1 MPLDNPTPALSID
14 PGPTGLPALEAR
26 LARDRAVLNQ
36 PAPSWLPSRTDP
48 ALGPVLDVA
57 VIGAGM
63 AGLTVAHALIRD
75 GIPNLR
81 LFDASPEG
89 AEGPWVTYAR
99 METLRSPK
107 GLTGPALGLP
117 SLAFRAWYEAQFGSA
132 AWDSLWRIPR
142 PQWMD
147 YLRWYRKVL
156 ALPVTNEIRMTGLA
170 PHFVQGGSDL
180 LALTFSDGSRIPA
193 RRVVLATGRDGLG
206 GPIIPSMFKVL
217 PPTLCAHSSAPIGF
231 PALANRHVAVVGA
244 GASGFDNAGAALEAG
259 AATVTML
266 MRRAEVPRIHK
277 GMGVGSPGMNAGY
290 YDLSHERRLAL
301 TTFLNETGVPPP
313 RLSVLRCTK
322 HKNFHWIANAPVS
335 AVREHEGKV
344 ILTTPSGETSF
355 DFVIPATGFAIDT
368 TRRPEIA
375 AIAQAMRRWSDDFP
389 EVSEAG
395 ADYGSS
401 PYLGPAMEFLPR
413 TPADAWVS
421 RVTCLNFAGTLSHF
435 KLTGDIPGI
444 SEGAARLADG
454 LVRSF
459 FVEDFDHHWQRL
471 QDYDV
476 PELRGD
482 EGHPE
487 PLWTA

>member
-1 MPLDNPTPALSID
+1 MRATAPSSTASPA
-14 PGPTGLPALEAR
+14 T
-26 LARDRAVLNQ
+26 AVLNQ
-36 PAPSWLPSRTDP
+36 PAPNWLPSHTDP
-48 ALGPVLDVA
+48 KLGPVLDVA

-75 GIPNLR
+75 GIPNIR
-81 LFDASPEG
+81 VFDSSPEG
-89 AEGPWVTYAR
+89 SEGPWVTFAR

-117 SLAFRAWYEAQFGSA
+117 SLTFRAWYEAQFGTP
-132 AWDSLWRIPR
+132 AWETLWRIPR

-147 YLRWYRKVL
+147 YLRWYRHVL
-156 ALPVTNEIRMTGLA
+156 ALPVTNGIRMTALV
-170 PHFVQGGSDL
+170 PHTAEEGGDL
-180 LALTFSDGSRIPA
+180 LALTFDNGEQIAA

-206 GPIIPSMFKVL
+206 GPIIPAIFRAL
-217 PPTLCAHSSAPIGF
+217 PPELCAHSSASIDF
-231 PALANRHVAVVGA
+231 AALAGRHVAVVGA

-313 RLSVLRCTK
+313 RLSVMRCTK
-322 HKNFHWIANAPVS
+322 HSNFHWIANAPVS
-335 AVREHEGKV
+335 AARAQDGRA
-344 ILTTPSGETSF
+344 ILTTPAGEMPF

-368 TRRPEIA
+368 ARRPEIA
-375 AIAQAMRRWSDDFP
+375 AIAHAMRRWSDVFP
-389 EVSEAG
+389 DVAKAG
-395 ADYGSS
+395 ADHAGS
-401 PYLGPAMEFLPR
+401 PYLGPAFEFLPA

-459 FVEDFDHHWQRL
+459 FVEDFEDHWARL
-471 QDYDV
+471 QAYDV

>member
-1 MPLDNPTPALSID
+1 MPFDDPTPTLSPALPID
-14 PGPTGLPALEAR
+14 PGPVGLPALEAR

-36 PAPSWLPSRTDP
+36 PAPNWLTPRSDP
-48 ALGPVLDVA
+48 NLGPVLDVA

-117 SLAFRAWYEAQFGSA
+117 SLTFRAWFEAQFGTQ
-132 AWDSLWRIPR
+132 AWDTLWRIPR

-147 YLRWYRKVL
+147 YLRWYRKAL
-156 ALPVTNEIRMTGLA
+156 GLPVTNDIRMTALV
-170 PHFVQGGSDL
+170 PHDGL
-180 LALTFSDGSRIPA
+180 LALAFSDGSRIPA

-206 GPIIPSMFKVL
+206 GPITPPMFRTL
-217 PPTLCAHSSAPIGF
+217 SPTLCAHSSTPIDFG
-231 PALANRHVAVVGA
+231 ALANRHVAVVGA

-322 HKNFHWIANAPVS
+322 HPNFHWVANAPVS
-335 AVREHEGKV
+335 AAREQEGRAV
-344 ILTTPSGETSF
+344 LTTPAGERTF

-375 AIAQAMRRWSDDFP
+375 AVTAAMRRWSDVYP
-389 EVSEAG
+389 QVAQAG
-395 ADYGSS
+395 ADHAAS

-421 RVTCLNFAGTLSHF
+421 RITCLNFAGTLSHF

-459 FVEDFDHHWQRL
+459 FVEDFEDHWGRL
-471 QDYDV
+471 QAYDV